1 MTKITTE
8 QKQIMHE
15 LLDFAIECKEVGFK
29 MSLEFNFRFNLVRI
43 VHYKGKDKTDF
54 SNNYMTQD
62 QFMKDFYFSELT
74 QETLTQIKN
83 EVLAI
88 INEVPISEIT
98 DKSQNIGC

>member
-15 LLDFAIECKEVGFK
+15 LLDFAIECKESNINLWFEFVPHVNWIEIRHQVKTAEWRGYETLYSKILYFK
-29 MSLEFNFRFNLVRI
+29 
-43 VHYKGKDKTDF
+43 D
-54 SNNYMTQD
+54 
-62 QFMKDFYFSELT
+62 LT

-88 INEVPISEIT
+88 INEVDISEIT
-98 DKSQNIGC
+98 DKSQNHGC